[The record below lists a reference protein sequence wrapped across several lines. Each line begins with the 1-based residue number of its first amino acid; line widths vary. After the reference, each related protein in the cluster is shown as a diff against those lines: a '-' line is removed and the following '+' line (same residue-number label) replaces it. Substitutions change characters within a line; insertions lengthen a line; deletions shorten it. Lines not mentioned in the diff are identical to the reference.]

1 MGGYFTSS
9 NFIGPE
15 VNLRGLLIVG
25 TFLDN
30 SGLDNSGLDKSYP
43 DNLLRSPDLTLIRRQ
58 ILLTTLMIIVNMAVN
73 AEAPA
78 IIDYGAR
85 FHPVISSKGMVVSQ
99 SMLASEVG
107 AEILASGGNAIDA
120 AVATGF
126 ALAVTLPQA
135 GNIGGGGFMLVYL
148 AEQKRTVAIDYR
160 EIAPLA
166 ADKNLFLDKDGD
178 VDIAKARFSHYAVGV
193 PGTVAGLTHALEHYG
208 KLPLKTVLQPAIRLA
223 KEGIRVTRP
232 LAFSLAQAEQ
242 RLRQSAASQQYFF
255 REDGNLLQ
263 PGDLWRQADLADS
276 LQQIALQGQA
286 AFYKG
291 EIAKKI
297 VAEMS
302 AHGGLISL
310 ADLAAYKVIER
321 KPVMG
326 TYRGYSIAAMPPP
339 SSGGVHLVQMLNILE
354 GWELNKLGH
363 NSGDYLHRL
372 IESMRR
378 AYADRSEYLGD
389 PDFHKVPVEALTS
402 KAYAARLRAGINLD
416 KATPSRDIAP
426 GLKPPYESPQTT
438 HYSVWDDA
446 GNVVSNTYTLNFS
459 YGSGI
464 SVTGAGFLLNN
475 EMDDF
480 SSKPGVPNAYGLI
493 GGQANAIE
501 PGKRPLSSMTPTIVF
516 KEGKAAFT
524 TGSPGGS
531 TIINTVLQ
539 TVLNIID
546 FDMNIA
552 EAAAAPRIHHQWQP
566 DKVFVEPGLNID
578 TRHILEA
585 KGHKV
590 KSSPGVIGRTQTISS
605 DGTYTYGANDSRWP
619 GGGAVAQP

>member
-1 MGGYFTSS
+1 MIKPTYH
-9 NFIGPE
+9 
-15 VNLRGLLIVG
+15 
-25 TFLDN
+25 FL
-30 SGLDNSGLDKSYP
+30 
-43 DNLLRSPDLTLIRRQ
+43 
-58 ILLTTLMIIVNMAVN
+58 ILLPLIFISFGAATQV
-73 AEAPA
+73 PS

-85 FHPVISSKGMVVSQ
+85 FHPLSSPKGMVVSQ
-99 SMLASEVG
+99 ERVASKVG
-107 AEILASGGNAIDA
+107 AEILAQGGNAIDA

-160 EIAPLA
+160 EIAPQLA
-166 ADKNLFLDKDGD
+166 GKDLFLDEKGD
-178 VDIAKARFSHYAVGV
+178 VDETKARYSHYSAGV
-193 PGTVAGLTHALEHYG
+193 PGTVAGLIHALERYG
-208 KLPLKTVLQPAIRLA
+208 RLPLAQVLKPAITLA
-223 KEGIRVTRP
+223 EQGIRVTP
-232 LAFSLAQAEQ
+232 SLAYSLRQAEQ
-242 RLRQSAASQQYFF
+242 RLRKSKASEAYFF
-255 REDGNLLQ
+255 RQDGSLLQ
-263 PGDLWRQADLADS
+263 EGDLWQQQDLAKT
-276 LQQIALQGQA
+276 LRQIAEKGKA

-291 EIAKKI
+291 LIAKQI
-297 VAEMS
+297 VAEMA
-302 AHGGLISL
+302 AHKGLISL
-310 ADLAAYKVIER
+310 NDLANYKVVER
-321 KPVMG
+321 EAVTG
-326 TYRGYSIAAMPPP
+326 TYRGYTVAAMPPP

-354 GWELNKLGH
+354 GWDLKALGH
-363 NSGDYLHRL
+363 NSGEYLHRL

-378 AYADRSEYLGD
+378 AYADRSKYLGD
-389 PDFHKVPVEALTS
+389 PDFNPVPVELLTS
-402 KAYAARLRAGINLD
+402 KRYAKTLRDAITLD
-416 KATPSRDIAP
+416 KAKPSSEVAP
-426 GLKPPYESPQTT
+426 GLPAPYESPQTT
-438 HYSVWDDA
+438 HFSVWDTQ

-480 SSKPGVPNAYGLI
+480 SAKPGVPNAYGLI
-493 GGQANAIE
+493 GGLANAIE

-516 KEGKAAFT
+516 KNDSEGEPAVFT

-539 TVLNIID
+539 TVLNVID

-578 TRHILEA
+578 TQNILRA
-585 KGHKV
+585 KGHAV
-590 KSSPGVIGRTQTISS
+590 VRSPRVIGRTQTISS
-605 DGTYTYGANDSRWP
+605 DGVNTYGANDYRWP